1 MVKLGAESGI
11 FQLGVSRI
19 KDGNL
24 HGSFSDIL
32 TVVRGIDDF
41 SEGVSGFQLFGS
53 AIFKFH
59 QKLSLKN

>member
-24 HGSFSDIL
+24 QGSFSDIL
-32 TVVRGIDDF
+32 TVVRGVDDF
-41 SEGVSGFQLFGS
+41 SKGVSGSQLFGS
-53 AIFKFH
+53 AIF
-59 QKLSLKN
+59 